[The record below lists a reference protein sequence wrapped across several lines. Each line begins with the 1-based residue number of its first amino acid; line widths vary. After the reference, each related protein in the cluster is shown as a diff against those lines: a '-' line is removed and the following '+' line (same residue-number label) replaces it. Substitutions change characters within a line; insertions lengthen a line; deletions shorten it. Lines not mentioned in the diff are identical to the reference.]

1 MRWCAKIYKY
11 EVCLLVKLSLNVSA
25 GDPTVASR
33 WAVPL
38 LLHHRPTHP
47 RLLHPAAHRSGDIDG
62 NHDDDDGDG
71 DDGDDDENPVGVCPA
86 CSRRS
91 VTVISVQFHE
101 ILL

>member
-1 MRWCAKIYKY
+1 MP
-11 EVCLLVKLSLNVSA
+11 LSLNVSA

-47 RLLHPAAHRSGDIDG
+47 RLLHPAAHRSGDNDG
-62 NHDDDDGDG
+62 NHDDDD
-71 DDGDDDENPVGVCPA
+71 DDGDDDVDGDGDENPVGVCPA